1 MSRRSALAVAALAV
15 TTGILTTPAA
25 AAQESPSPADEP
37 AVRVSLST
45 VDPAVPEPGGTL
57 TLDGTVENVGDE
69 PLGNVQAVLR
79 FDEDPLEDR
88 TDVRR
93 VATDRDVAW
102 GQRDPVFFD
111 AELGG
116 EELSPDET
124 DDFTVSVMVDDID
137 LAEPGVYAI
146 GIDIRATPIEDGDLL
161 VDERFTAST
170 TRTVIP
176 WLTDDDLLPQV
187 PVTLLWPLAAQ
198 PSVLPD
204 GTLFGDGLAEQI
216 GAGGSLSG
224 LVAAPGDA
232 PVTWGV
238 DPDLLA
244 TVAAMA
250 QGYAVSSTDGT
261 TAEGTGADDAAA
273 WLEAYT
279 VATEGAQPLLM
290 PFANPDIEALA
301 AADSATAAQI
311 ARDAF
316 AATRTFAG
324 DEAASARHEVAWP
337 PGGTVGEDALATYAS
352 ANAATVLLSG
362 KAVTPETD
370 EVRARVRAGDSEMDA
385 VITDGGLDTAI
396 ADAAGADDPAAGA
409 VALRQSWLAET
420 AMAAL
425 DAAVSGGLDDGT
437 DAGAAPL
444 AATAPYG
451 WQPDPAVAQALIDVW
466 TETEWIEPTP
476 LPSLAVPESPTV
488 VAPRSEVDTVP
499 APLPSDYVAAVTDLR
514 ERGAQYA
521 ALLAEP
527 DGVTSRLDAAVLRSA
542 SSGWRSDRTA
552 GEAYTAAATATATSG
567 LDQVSVQVPPSVT
580 LSSSKGT
587 FPLTVS
593 NDLDQPVLVGL
604 QLLPDNPDRMSVA
617 EVTDIRVEA
626 GEKATVEV
634 TAEAAVNGKVP
645 VTVQLTDV
653 DGSPLGSSQR
663 TIVNATDYG
672 TIGWVVVGGAAAMLL
687 AAAVLRPRRR
697 RRTAPD
703 DEPATV
709 EVAAEPEPQR
719 ETAR

>member
-1 MSRRSALAVAALAV
+1 VSRRSALVVAALAV
-15 TTGILTTPAA
+15 TTAVLTTPAA

-37 AVRVSLST
+37 AVRASLTT
-45 VDPAVPEPGGTL
+45 VDPAAPEPGGTL
-57 TLDGTVENVGDE
+57 TLGGSVENVGDE
-69 PLGNVQAVLR
+69 PLANVQAVLR
-79 FDEDPLEDR
+79 FDENPLDNR

-93 VATDRDVAW
+93 VATDREVAW

-116 EELSPDET
+116 EELAPGET
-124 DDFTVSVMVDDID
+124 DDFTVSVLLDEID
-137 LAEPGVYAI
+137 LAEPGIYVI
-146 GIDIRATPIEDGDLL
+146 GVDIRATPIENGDL
-161 VDERFTAST
+161 VANERFTADT

-176 WLTDDDLLPQV
+176 WLPGNDPLPQV

-204 GTLFGDGLAEQI
+204 GTLLGDGLADQL

-244 TVAAMA
+244 TVGVMA
-250 QGYAVSSTDGT
+250 QGYTVSSTDGT
-261 TAEGTGADDAAA
+261 TTDGTGADDAAA
-273 WLEAYT
+273 WLESYT
-279 VATEGAQPLLM
+279 AATEGAQSLLV

-301 AADSATAAQI
+301 AADSAMAAQT

-316 AATRTFAG
+316 AATRTFIG
-324 DEAASARHEVAWP
+324 DEAGSAPNEVAWP
-337 PGGTVGEDALATYAS
+337 TGGAVGEDALAAYAS

-409 VALRQSWLAET
+409 VAIRQSWLAET
-420 AMAAL
+420 AMVAL
-425 DAAVSGGLDDGT
+425 DAAGSGGLDDGT
-437 DAGAAPL
+437 AADAAPL

-451 WQPDPAVAQALIDVW
+451 WQPDRAVAQALIGVW
-466 TETEWIEPTP
+466 TETAWIVPTP
-476 LPSLAVPESPTV
+476 IAALAVPESPTV
-488 VAPRSEVDTVP
+488 VAPRSVDDTVP
-499 APLPSDYVAAVTDLR
+499 APLPPDYVAAVTDLG

-527 DGVTSRLDAAVLRSA
+527 NGVTSRLDTAVLRSA
-542 SSGWRSDRTA
+542 SSSWRTDVAA
-552 GEAYTAAATATATSG
+552 GTAYTAAATATAASG

-634 TAEAAVNGKVP
+634 TAEAAVKGKVP
-645 VTVQLTDV
+645 MTVQLTDV
-653 DGSPLGSSQR
+653 DGSPLGASQR

-672 TIGWVVVGGAAAMLL
+672 AIGWVVVGGAAAMLL
-687 AAAVLRPRRR
+687 AAAALRPRRR
-697 RRTAPD
+697 RTDDD